1 MERLRSEY
9 LVDIRITH
17 FPLHP
22 ETPEDGLT
30 LEELF
35 AGGNLDV
42 AAAKDRLAGLM
53 SSVTLEVF
61 SDYI

>member
-30 LEELF
+30 LEDLG
-35 AGGNLDV
+35 AGGKRDG
-42 AAAKDRLAGLM
+42 AAA
-53 SSVTLEVF
+53 
-61 SDYI
+61 